1 MQGRYGTSISTEIR
15 SSRWLIPFPASA
27 LLAVHVLT
35 PAPSVRSA
43 WRTRLWSMLVPASI
57 AVPARAFARPVQS
70 TLNKQFCTPCAASCG
85 PRFFVGGFCSFF
97 AKKEPKK
104 LSPGSEN
111 RGGRAGEVLCVRQRL
126 SGGVKTRP
134 TDPGDL
140 GSRGTVPVEN
150 PFLGI
155 MVKFL
160 CFFLYKRVVTGGVN
174 PTGVVLF
181 RGISIPGQKV
191 KISLLLSL

>member
-57 AVPARAFARPVQS
+57 AAPARAFARPVQS
-70 TLNKQFCTPCAASCG
+70 TLNKQFCTPCAASLRAALFCWG
-85 PRFFVGGFCSFF
+85 AFVPS
-97 AKKEPKK
+97 
-104 LSPGSEN
+104 LQRRN
-111 RGGRAGEVLCVRQRL
+111 RRNSHRGQKIGE
-126 SGGVKTRP
+126 TRP
-134 TDPGDL
+134 GGPVCPSEAFRRGQDPALQIPGDY

-160 CFFLYKRVVTGGVN
+160 CFFLYKGAVAGDVN

-181 RGISIPGQKV
+181 RGISHPRSKG
-191 KISLLLSL
+191 

>member
-57 AVPARAFARPVQS
+57 AAPARASARPVQS

-97 AKKEPKK
+97 ALVPSLQRRNRRNSHRGQKT
-104 LSPGSEN
+104 GVAR
-111 RGGRAGEVLCVRQRL
+111 RGGPVCPSEAFRRGQDPALQIPGRGRCRGREPHGRCV
-126 SGGVKTRP
+126 V
-134 TDPGDL
+134 PGDIP
-140 GSRGTVPVEN
+140 SPVKR
-150 PFLGI
+150 L
-155 MVKFL
+155 KFL
-160 CFFLYKRVVTGGVN
+160 CFFLYQRKKRKGD
-174 PTGVVLF
+174 
-181 RGISIPGQKV
+181 RG
-191 KISLLLSL
+191 

>member
-111 RGGRAGEVLCVRQRL
+111 RGGRAGRSCVSVRGFPAGSRP
-126 SGGVKTRP
+126 RP
-134 TDPGDL
+134 TDSGGLWFPGHSS
-140 GSRGTVPVEN
+140 GGK

-181 RGISIPGQKV
+181 RGISHPRSKG
-191 KISLLLSL
+191 

>member
-57 AVPARAFARPVQS
+57 AAPARAFARPVQS
-70 TLNKQFCTPCAASCG
+70 TLNKQFCTPCAALCG
-85 PRFFVGGFCSFF
+85 PRFFVGWLFLFLLCSCSFF

-104 LSPGSEN
+104 LSPGQKIGVARRGSLVCPSEAFR
-111 RGGRAGEVLCVRQRL
+111 RGQDPALQIPGARGSWVWTPRVLRG
-126 SGGVKTRP
+126 SGGKP
-134 TDPGDL
+134 
-140 GSRGTVPVEN
+140 
-150 PFLGI
+150 
-155 MVKFL
+155 
-160 CFFLYKRVVTGGVN
+160 
-174 PTGVVLF
+174 
-181 RGISIPGQKV
+181 IPGQKV
-191 KISLLLSL
+191 KISLLLSLSKKEEEGR

>member
-57 AVPARAFARPVQS
+57 AAPARAFARPVQS

-85 PRFFVGGFCSFF
+85 PRFFVGGCFCSFF

-104 LSPGSEN
+104 LSPGQKIGEAG
-111 RGGRAGEVLCVRQRL
+111 RGGPVCPSEAFRRGQ
-126 SGGVKTRP
+126 
-134 TDPGDL
+134 DPALQIPG
-140 GSRGTVPVEN
+140 RGRCRGCEPHGRCTVPGEN
-150 PFLGI
+150 PFPGI

-160 CFFLYKRVVTGGVN
+160 CFFLYQRKKRKGD
-174 PTGVVLF
+174 
-181 RGISIPGQKV
+181 RG
-191 KISLLLSL
+191 